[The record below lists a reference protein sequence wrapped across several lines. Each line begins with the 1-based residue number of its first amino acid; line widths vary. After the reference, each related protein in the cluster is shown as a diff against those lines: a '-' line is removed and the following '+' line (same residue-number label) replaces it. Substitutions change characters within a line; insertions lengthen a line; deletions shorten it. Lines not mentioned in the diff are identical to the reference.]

1 VGAVGPTLYSS
12 KAETGYDEGRNGAG
26 NIASMMHPPRT
37 VNAALLLGFLVI
49 FAVWLAST
57 SYFTRRLDDAQER
70 SAAMQGRHARG
81 QELLFEIRSQVLL
94 GSIYVRDAL
103 IETTE
108 SSAAA
113 AARDQLRLLHT
124 QMKRELEQYRTI
136 DSIDDANWKQL
147 EQELRDYWEAAALLV
162 SPAESDGT
170 ATAYARLHTQVIPKR
185 DSIVELSDHIRRVM
199 ADAFSREQ
207 AALDAANQQVRRRVW
222 ETTAVAVIV
231 GVAIAML
238 STWYVNRLEAAVRK
252 ENAEVARSRQ
262 ELRHLSGR
270 LVRAQEDERRTIA
283 RELHDE
289 IGQALTAVDVE
300 LAIAQGAVTAD
311 GRAGAAIH
319 EARAVTQH
327 ALGSARDLS
336 QLLRP
341 SMLDD
346 FGLPD
351 TLKWYLRRFSDRTG
365 VRTELVEDRL
375 SERLPIDVEVCVYRT
390 IQEALTNVS
399 RHAQATAC
407 RVFVQRLASSLIVT
421 VEDDGVGLQRP
432 DVRDTPGRGGLGL
445 IGIRERL
452 SDLGGT
458 FRIEGAQGKGTRLTI
473 ELPLPTKA

>member
-1 VGAVGPTLYSS
+1 
-12 KAETGYDEGRNGAG
+12 
-26 NIASMMHPPRT
+26 MMRPPKT
-37 VNAALLLGFLVI
+37 IKAALLIGFLVI

-57 SYFTRRLDDAQER
+57 SYFTGRLADTQER
-70 SAAMQGRHARG
+70 SAAIHARHARG
-81 QELLFEIRSQVLL
+81 QELLFAVRSQVLL

-103 IETTE
+103 IETNE
-108 SSAAA
+108 SSTAAA
-113 AARDQLRLLHT
+113 VARDQLRTL
-124 QMKRELEQYRTI
+124 QAQVNQELEQYKAI
-136 DSIDDANWKQL
+136 DSVDDNAGWTQL
-147 EQELRDYWEAAALLV
+147 EDELRDYWEAAVLLV
-162 SPAESDGT
+162 APEADNRIASAQ
-170 ATAYARLHTQVIPKR
+170 ARLHTQVVPKR
-185 DSIVELSDHIRRVM
+185 DVIVELSDDIRQVM
-199 ADAFSREQ
+199 ADAFRREQ
-207 AALDAANQQVRRRVW
+207 EELDTANRQVRRRIW
-222 ETTAVAVIV
+222 ETTAVAVAV

-238 STWYVNRLEAAVRK
+238 STWYVGRLEATVR
-252 ENAEVARSRQ
+252 EDHAEVARNRQ

-270 LVRAQEDERRTIA
+270 LVRAQEDERRAIA

-300 LAIAQGAVTAD
+300 LAIAEGAVGAD
-311 GRAGAAIH
+311 GRAAAAIH
-319 EARAVTQH
+319 EARTVTQR

-351 TLKWYLRRFSDRTG
+351 TLKWYLRKFSDRTG

-421 VEDDGVGLQRP
+421 VEDDGVGLRMP
-432 DVRDTPGRGGLGL
+432 RTGSNARGDGLGL
-445 IGIRERL
+445 VGIRERV

-458 FRIEGAQGKGTRLTI
+458 FRVEGKSGKGTRLTI
-473 ELPLPTKA
+473 ELPLAMRA